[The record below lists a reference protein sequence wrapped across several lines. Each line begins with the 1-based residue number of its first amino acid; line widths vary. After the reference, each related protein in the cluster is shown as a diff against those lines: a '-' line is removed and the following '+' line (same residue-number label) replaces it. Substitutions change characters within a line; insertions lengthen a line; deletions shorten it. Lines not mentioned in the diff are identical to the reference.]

1 MKSMQVRF
9 MQRGATLAFIAAAA
23 LVTTGCLAPAVT
35 PEECPLLNPHTLEN
49 KGYLD
54 GKNAR
59 DRSNEIVA
67 ECAKAGVPI
76 DILPYRKGFELSV
89 QSHYCTAAN
98 ARQYGEYNRFFNY
111 QECPVEMQASLQE
124 SWYHG
129 KEIHQL
135 DQDIAQ
141 DTQLKKDLKKSIQDT
156 QSGKEQTRNLYEKT
170 RVLYLLRAEEQE
182 VQERLNYKKVLRE
195 RLGRA
200 R

>member
-1 MKSMQVRF
+1 
-9 MQRGATLAFIAAAA
+9 
-23 LVTTGCLAPAVT
+23 
-35 PEECPLLNPHTLEN
+35 
-49 KGYLD
+49 
-54 GKNAR
+54 
-59 DRSNEIVA
+59 
-67 ECAKAGVPI
+67 
-76 DILPYRKGFELSV
+76 
-89 QSHYCTAAN
+89 
-98 ARQYGEYNRFFNY
+98 
-111 QECPVEMQASLQE
+111 MQASLQE

-141 DTQLKKDLKKSIQDT
+141 DTQLQKDLKKSIQDT